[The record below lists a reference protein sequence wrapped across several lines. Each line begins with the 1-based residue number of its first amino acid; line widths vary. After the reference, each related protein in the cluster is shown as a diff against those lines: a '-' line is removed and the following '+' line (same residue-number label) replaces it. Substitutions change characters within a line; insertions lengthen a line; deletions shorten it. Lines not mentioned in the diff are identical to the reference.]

1 MRLAGPGSPIVS
13 TSVLPRYRIGDLIL
27 AFGDGYFRCIGRERP
42 FARLRY
48 LWDSFW
54 NWDFGR
60 QTPARIDLRGPPDLG
75 GLSSSWPLP
84 FEEAA
89 EKDGKADSDG
99 DERPQLVEVKGQERS
114 AGPNDQ

>member
-1 MRLAGPGSPIVS
+1 MRSGELGSPIVS

-60 QTPARIDLRGPPDLG
+60 QTPARIGLR

-89 EKDGKADSDG
+89 EKDGQAHSDG
-99 DERPQLVEVKGQERS
+99 DERPQLVEVKGQESS